1 MAIENIKKNY
11 TSEKPIIV
19 IVDDDISFQNKL
31 QGVLSHDFTVL
42 TTIGGVEALRFIKRL
57 SPIHVL
63 VITNDMAQI
72 TGADILRFV
81 HESIPRADSIIKI
94 LITNS
99 QEEELEIDTS
109 KIGTVDAFLK
119 RPVSPHYVKRKIAY
133 LMSRQAKE
141 KRSAMRIKVKD
152 AGLLQENG
160 ELNKEIELEN
170 ISENGMFMRTFDLY
184 PDGSTQPFKLLLP
197 NNKEY
202 SVQGRIVRT
211 DSQAGGVGVQFLAM
225 DEESRISLMQSLAD
239 SVTLKDLDK
248 LKARYP
254 FLKTE
259 DMVLF
264 SDSSKIDA
272 LLQQTKES
280 GTEIVALP
288 AHSSSHETLKMTE
301 LKSSVY
307 CSLKGDDLNIKFK
320 TSDLI
325 FVSFQ
330 LGYATYSFET
340 MVYRLSLDGQNMDC
354 LYPRVLFYSDK
365 RYEKRISP
373 LGDMTVEIPLPSP
386 FNQSITGN
394 ITDISP
400 GGVSFTAER
409 EMPLLLKGTP
419 LDKIFILHGNNLLW
433 EETGEVRHV
442 TADGVLQPGRIRY
455 GVQFGIARMGIQ
467 AVSAPEINES
477 HQITDL
483 EEAELSPYLSRRKED
498 LTKLVCKPPEVIRLE
513 NQQGEEIVGLLNSS
527 FPLDG
532 KPIPVVIIPPAFGK
546 TKETLFT
553 LAQTLIENFHYI
565 GKPIAV
571 IRYDGIRRKGESHKD
586 PENAEPPYELVNAD
600 FTQGARDIKTIMDW
614 LETNPMLRA
623 SSTILISFS
632 LSALEARVVLR
643 EEAYRSRI
651 NYWISC
657 MGTPEFRELMTRIN
671 CGLDF
676 LEHYKLGIKMGIMPV
691 LGNLV
696 NVDHYVAD
704 GVENQVATLDQARED
719 IGHYDIPITWI
730 YGEHDKWV
738 KAEFIRDIMSVQSNA
753 PREVIPVSIGHN
765 ARTSAEAL
773 KLFGTITSLIHRFL
787 FKKMIQPFF
796 PCKKNM
802 EGMRRAEK
810 DRLPP
815 RNLKNRKSYWRRY
828 LVGEEN
834 FLGFDI
840 MGLSDD
846 YQALMREQYNALQ
859 LKNEDRLLD
868 LGGGTGMFIDHMI
881 KTSASLPAHI
891 TIADLIPEAMRQAYK
906 KFSTFIQN
914 RNIQDRLD
922 LLCLD
927 LEMSRFLPVRRFL
940 RGEIASFQEL
950 ADMIENLNLE
960 SALKI
965 QKSYSPRLHRILR
978 GQIITPDI
986 DEWLKSQFDI
996 TEYRIIVDFNQAT
1009 RYLNSNLTEPAVFQK
1024 LVFPNSLES
1033 TFHLPVMPGKFNKIL
1048 MSLVLSYIFNPA
1060 ETLYEVRRIISPGGR
1075 LVLSSMRP
1083 DTDASGLFTRL
1094 MQKIEHMPTE
1104 AIPAGWSKPR
1114 LLDSL
1119 RVFLN
1124 DAQALV
1130 DLEEAGTFDFFDPE
1144 KLKNLLEETGWDI
1157 ERTIPTFGNP
1167 PQGYVVIATA
1177 RKTDA

>member
-19 IVDDDISFQNKL
+19 IVDDDIAFLNKL

-42 TTIGGVEALRFIKRL
+42 TTAGGIEALRFIKRL

-63 VITNDMAQI
+63 VITNDMTQI
-72 TGADILRFV
+72 SGAEILRFV

-99 QEEELEIDTS
+99 KDEDR
-109 KIGTVDAFLK
+109 KIESTKVGTVDAFLK
-119 RPVSPHYVKRKIAY
+119 KPVSPHYVKRKIAY

-141 KRSAMRIKVKD
+141 KRSAMRIRIKD
-152 AGLLQENG
+152 AALVRDNG
-160 ELNKEIELEN
+160 ELNTEIKLDN
-170 ISENGMFMRTFDLY
+170 ISENGMFMRTLDLI
-184 PDGSTQPFKLLLP
+184 PNGSTQPFKLQLP
-197 NNKEY
+197 NKKEY
-202 SVQGRIVRT
+202 SIQGRIVRT
-211 DSQAGGVGVQFLAM
+211 ASQTGGVGVEFISM

-239 SVTLKDLDK
+239 SVTLKDLVK

-264 SDSSKIDA
+264 SDSSKIDT
-272 LLQQTKES
+272 LLNKAKES

-288 AHSSSHETLKMTE
+288 AHSSAHETLKMTE
-301 LKSSVY
+301 LRSSVY
-307 CSLKGDDLNIKFK
+307 CSLRGDDLNIKFK

-354 LYPRVLFYSDK
+354 LYPQVLFYSDK
-365 RYEKRISP
+365 RYEKRINP
-373 LGDMTVEIPLPSP
+373 LGDMRIEIPMPAP
-386 FNQSITGN
+386 FNQSIQGI

-400 GGVSFTAER
+400 GGVSFVAER

-419 LDKIFILHGNNLLW
+419 LEKIFILDGNNLLW
-433 EETGEVRHV
+433 EENGEVRHA
-442 TADGVLQPGRIRY
+442 TSEGVLQPGHIRY
-455 GVQFGIARMGIQ
+455 GIQFGIARMGIQ
-467 AVSAPEINES
+467 AVSAPEINPGPE
-477 HQITDL
+477 IAGL
-483 EEAELSPYLSRRKED
+483 ENPELATHLSRRKED
-498 LTKLVCKPPEVIRLE
+498 LTELVCKPPEVIRIE
-513 NQQGEEIVGLLNSS
+513 NRQGEEIVGLLNTS

-532 KPIPVVIIPPAFGK
+532 KPIPVVLIPPAFGK

-553 LAQTLIENFHYI
+553 LAETLIENFHYI
-565 GKPIAV
+565 GKPVAV
-571 IRYDGIRRKGESHKD
+571 IRYDGIRRKGESYKD
-586 PENAEPPYELVNAD
+586 PEYAEPPYELVNAD

-614 LETNPMLRA
+614 LETNPVLRA

-632 LSALEARVVLR
+632 LSALEARIVLR
-643 EEAYRSRI
+643 DEAYRNRI
-651 NYWISC
+651 SYWISC

-676 LEHYKLGIKMGIMPV
+676 LEHFKLGIKMGIMPV

-696 NVDHYVAD
+696 NVDHYVSD
-704 GVENQVATLDQARED
+704 GVENEVATLDQARED

-738 KAEFIRDIMSVQSNA
+738 KAEFIRDIMSVKSDA

-773 KLFGTITSLIHRFL
+773 KLFGTITSLTHRFL
-787 FKKMIQPFF
+787 FQKMIQPFF
-796 PCKKNM
+796 PSKKNM

-815 RNLKNRKSYWRRY
+815 RNLKNRKNYWRRY
-828 LVGEEN
+828 LVGEDN

-840 MGLSDD
+840 MGMSDD
-846 YQALMREQYNALQ
+846 YQELMQEQYQALQ
-859 LKNEDRLLD
+859 LNSEDRLLD
-868 LGGGTGMFIDHMI
+868 LGGGTGIFIDHMI
-881 KTSASLPAHI
+881 KNSTSLPAYI

-906 KFSTFIQN
+906 KFSTHIQN
-914 RNIQDRLD
+914 RRVQDRLE

-940 RGEIASFQEL
+940 NGEIASFQEL

-960 SALKI
+960 SAIKI

-978 GQIITPDI
+978 GQVITPDI
-986 DEWLKSQFDI
+986 DEWLKSQFDV
-996 TEYRIIVDFNQAT
+996 TEYRIIVDFNQAAG
-1009 RYLNSNLTEPAVFQK
+1009 YLNSTIAEPTAFQK
-1024 LVFPNSLES
+1024 LMFPKSLED
-1033 TFHLPVMPGKFNKIL
+1033 TFHLPVKSGKFNKIL

-1060 ETLYEVRRIISPGGR
+1060 ETLFEVRRIIKPGGR

-1094 MQKIEHMPTE
+1094 MSKIESMPSE
-1104 AIPAGWSKPR
+1104 AIPSGWSKPR
-1114 LLDSL
+1114 LLESL
-1119 RVFLN
+1119 RLFLN

-1144 KLKNLLEETGWDI
+1144 KLKNLLEETGWNI
-1157 ERTIPTFGNP
+1157 VRTIPTFGNP
-1167 PQGYVVIATA
+1167 PQGYIVIATA
-1177 RKTDA
+1177 REIDG